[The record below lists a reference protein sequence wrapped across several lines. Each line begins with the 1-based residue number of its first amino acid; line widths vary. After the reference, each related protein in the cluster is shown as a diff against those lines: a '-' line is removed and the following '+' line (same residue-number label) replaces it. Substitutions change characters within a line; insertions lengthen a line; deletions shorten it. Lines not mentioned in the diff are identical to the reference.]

1 MCSKDHF
8 NTPLMRSFTPV
19 TLVQVNNTPC
29 NIIYII
35 QLVSFVLL
43 SDNIYILG
51 KTRLVLRVIL
61 LIHFYSNIV
70 KNIYA
75 TKEGSNARLKPI
87 EYS

>member
-1 MCSKDHF
+1 MCTKDHF
-8 NTPLMRSFTPV
+8 NTPLMRSYTPV

-35 QLVSFVLL
+35 QLVWFVLL

-61 LIHFYSNIV
+61 LIPFYSNIV
-70 KNIYA
+70 
-75 TKEGSNARLKPI
+75 
-87 EYS
+87 